1 MKSNHNYVVLV
12 ENVIPLYRYAG
23 GGAYFYTTSVDEIGT
38 IMPGGIGKYQYVFEG
53 VACNIFA
60 TLQPNTIPLYR
71 YSANTYSHFY
81 TTNWAEIGTD
91 VPDNFNNNPNYNQSS
106 TSSYGQ
112 HGYNLYVSRFNPPIS
127 PNSDYSQSLD
137 PIRQNQLPLPM
148 PQQSMVNYDIYKLPL
163 IHSWSASNMPLNN
176 NSNQS
181 SYGPNQQRG
190 FGNNLNNFRGMN
202 NPFNLPPLSSGG
214 SGEYNNVSSTPS
226 PFI

>member
-1 MKSNHNYVVLV
+1 
-12 ENVIPLYRYAG
+12 
-23 GGAYFYTTSVDEIGT
+23 
-38 IMPGGIGKYQYVFEG
+38 
-53 VACNIFA
+53 
-60 TLQPNTIPLYR
+60 
-71 YSANTYSHFY
+71 
-81 TTNWAEIGTD
+81 
-91 VPDNFNNNPNYNQSS
+91 NFNNNPNYNQSS
-106 TSSYGQ
+106 TSLYGQ

-127 PNSDYSQSLD
+127 PNSGYSQSLD

-181 SYGPNQQRG
+181 SYGPNQQQG

-202 NPFNLPPLSSGG
+202 NPFNLLPLSSGG